1 MSMRAA
7 RPYHLD
13 LFRIRQPIGAW
24 VSILHRLSGA
34 VLALAVPV
42 LLYAFMLSLRSE
54 PDFDRLIAFL
64 QGGVVHSLLL
74 GTIWATLHHL
84 LAGLRHLGLDLGRG
98 AQRARARQTAL
109 ACLVLGV
116 GLTGAIAI
124 WMM

>member
-13 LFRIRQPIGAW
+13 LFKIRQPIGAW

-64 QGGVVHSLLL
+64 QGGSAILSCW
-74 GTIWATLHHL
+74 GRSGRRCIISWPACGIWA
-84 LAGLRHLGLDLGRG
+84 
-98 AQRARARQTAL
+98 
-109 ACLVLGV
+109 
-116 GLTGAIAI
+116 
-124 WMM
+124 